1 MKRPHILIAVGARP
15 NFMKAAPLI
24 RALRKTRRAKVTLVH
39 TGQHYDPDLSAVFFR
54 DLKLPPPRINLRAG
68 SGSHSAQTAAILQ
81 RFEPVLE
88 KLRPDAV
95 VVVGDVNSTLAC
107 ALAAWKMPYRP
118 WVVHVEAGLRSF
130 DRSMPEEA
138 NRKLT
143 DHLAD
148 LLFAPSPDAVANLRR
163 EGIPAR
169 RIFFAGNVMIDSLR
183 AVQGRARSS
192 RALQRLGLRPRQ
204 YALVTLHRPSNVD
217 DPKAAR
223 PIVSALRRLSQ
234 RLPVVFP
241 LHPRTRKLWRRNG
254 LLGALQRLPGILLTP
269 PMGYLDFACLL
280 SHARL
285 VLTDS
290 GGIQEETTIL
300 KVPCLTLRRS
310 TERPVTI
317 THGTN
322 RLVGGAAAEILRACR
337 TVLKTGRAKSRI
349 PARWDGH
356 AADRIAR
363 VLLRHCGTLSKK

>member
-1 MKRPHILIAVGARP
+1 MKHPHILIAVGARP

-24 RALRKTRRAKVTLVH
+24 RALRKTGRAKVTLVH
-39 TGQHYDPDLSAVFFR
+39 TGQHYDSDLSSVFFR
-54 DLKLPPPRINLRAG
+54 DLKLPPPRINLRVG
-68 SGSHSAQTAAILQ
+68 SGSHSAQTAAILK
-81 RFEPVLE
+81 RFEPVLK

-107 ALAAWKMPYRP
+107 ALAAWKMPYQP
-118 WVVHVEAGLRSF
+118 LLVHVEAGLRSF

-148 LLFAPSPDAVANLRR
+148 LLFAPSPDAVAHLRR
-163 EGIPAR
+163 EGIPSR

-183 AVQGRARSS
+183 ALQGRARSS
-192 RALQRLGLRPRQ
+192 RVLPRLGLRPRQ

-217 DPKAAR
+217 DPKTAR
-223 PIVSALRRLSQ
+223 QIVNALRWLQ
-234 RLPVVFP
+234 GELPVVFP
-241 LHPRTRKLWRRNG
+241 LHPRTRKLWRSNG
-254 LLGALQRLPGILLTP
+254 LLADLRRAPGVLLTP
-269 PMGYLDFACLL
+269 PMGCLDFARLM
-280 SHARL
+280 SQARV

-300 KVPCLTLRRS
+300 KVPCLTLRKS
-310 TERPVTI
+310 TERPITI

-322 RLVGGAAAEILRACR
+322 RLVGLTTGKIIGACR
-337 TVLKTGRAKSRI
+337 TALKAGRSKSRI
-349 PARWDGH
+349 PPRWDGH

-363 VLLRHCGTLSKK
+363 VLLRHCGTLGPQ